1 MTTVPLGRAV
11 EGIGTVVL
19 DGADVMTGM
28 VAVEMRVE
36 EAGMTGD
43 EAGAGVR
50 TDEEV

>member
-1 MTTVPLGRAV
+1 MTIVPLRRVV

-19 DGADVMTGM
+19 DGSDGM
-28 VAVEMRVE
+28 KGMFAVEMRVE